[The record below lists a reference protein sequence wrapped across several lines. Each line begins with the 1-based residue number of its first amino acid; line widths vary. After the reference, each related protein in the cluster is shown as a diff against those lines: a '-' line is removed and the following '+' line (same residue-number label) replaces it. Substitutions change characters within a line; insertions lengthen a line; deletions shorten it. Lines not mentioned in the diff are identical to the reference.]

1 MSCASETPSAPLRH
15 ETELAMPG
23 AALWWPHTHGDPAL
37 HTLEILGGE
46 TTIASRRIGFRAL
59 GWAEDIARDGL
70 DLQVNGVPVW
80 VRGAVWTPADLVSM
94 APGEARLRALLERVR
109 DAGMNMVRVVGTGAY
124 ETPAFFDLCDEL
136 GILVWQDLM
145 FGNLDY
151 PVSDPEF
158 RAGVLGEAAD
168 VLDAVAGR
176 ASLAVVCGNNEVEQ
190 QPAMMGLDPELG
202 RDTLWDEELAAL
214 VDGSGAG
221 CAYVRSTPCGGA
233 LPFHANAG
241 VTHYFGVS
249 GYFEPPAAAR
259 RAEVRFASEC
269 LAFANVPDEVA
280 VPVHH
285 PDWKA
290 GVPRDA
296 GTGWDLGAGWDFD
309 DVRDY
314 YLRFLYG
321 VDPVALRRSDL
332 MRYLELSRHA
342 SGEVMAEVMGD
353 WRRDASPC
361 RGALVLWL
369 KDMIAG
375 AGLGVL
381 DHRGAPKV
389 AYHYL
394 RRALAPVAVWMTD
407 EEVNG
412 VDVHVANDR
421 PGELEAR
428 LRVALYRDGAARVAE
443 AETELRLAGHETRRL
458 SVEGLVGTFTDAAWA
473 YRFGP
478 PAHHAIVATLHR
490 AGTDGPPGAD
500 DVASQA
506 FFFPAGRPT
515 ERRAAAEL
523 GLRAS
528 VSEDTLRLQADRL
541 VYGVRISAPGFSP
554 VDDAFSVEP
563 GAGRTVAL
571 RREDPEARRGVGRDH
586 RAQPRGPGPR
596 DVSEPLYLDVDG
608 TPAFCMLH
616 RPEGAARDTAVVF
629 CAPFG
634 WEEVCSYRVL
644 REWGARLAAA
654 GFPVL
659 RLTLPGCGDSGGDP
673 RDPGRLEAWTSA
685 VAAAARAVRLQSGAS
700 AVVAVGLGLGGMLA
714 CRAAEAGAPIDGLVL
729 WASPARGRELTRQ
742 FKAFARLEASQV
754 FEGMP
759 DPPPPAEGELEVGG
773 FVLSAATQSELG
785 EVDLSGL
792 TLPHGLP
799 RGALLLERD
808 GIGVDERLREAL
820 ERQDVRVEVRPGDGY
835 GEMTSHPQQSQLPEA
850 VVTEVMAWLERG
862 ARG

>member
-1 MSCASETPSAPLRH
+1 MDLDEGWQVACTSPGRCAGPADLDGAGLDWTPAPVPGTAAGAVGADGRDFDAQDWWFRARFAAGEATETELRLDGIATVSEVYLNGALVLESDSMFASHHVDVRDRLEPENELTIVCRALVPLLAKRRRPSARWRTRVVNAGNLRWYRTMMFGRSPGFAPGPAPVGPWRPVSLAAPDPLASLRIRTRVVGSDGIVTVTAAGTDVADGYELRIADAHAPLRH
-15 ETELAMPG
+15 EAELVVPG

-37 HTLEILGGE
+37 HTLEILGGG
-46 TTIASRRIGFRAL
+46 TAIASRRIGFRAL
-59 GWAEDIARDGL
+59 GWAEDITRDGL

-80 VRGAVWTPADLVSM
+80 VRGAVWTPPDLVSM

-109 DAGMNMVRVVGTGAY
+109 EAGMNMVRVVGTGAY

-158 RAGVLGEAAD
+158 RAGVLREGAD

-190 QPAMMGLDPELG
+190 QPAMMGLDPDLG
-202 RDTLWDEELAAL
+202 RDALWDEELAAL
-214 VDGSGAG
+214 VDASGAG

-259 RAEVRFASEC
+259 RADVRFASEC
-269 LAFANVPDEVA
+269 LAFANVPDEVE

-443 AETELRLAGHETRRL
+443 AETEILLAGHEARRL

-490 AGTDGPPGAD
+490 AVADGPPRAD
-500 DVASQA
+500 DVLSQA
-506 FFFPAGRPT
+506 FFFPAGRPI
-515 ERRAAAEL
+515 ERRAGAEL
-523 GLRAS
+523 GLHAS
-528 VSEDTLRLQADRL
+528 VSEDTLRLEADRL
-541 VYGVRISAPGFSP
+541 VYGVRISAPGFTP

-571 RREDPEARRGVGRDH
+571 RREDPEARAH
-586 RAQPRGPGPR
+586 A
-596 DVSEPLYLDVDG
+596 
-608 TPAFCMLH
+608 
-616 RPEGAARDTAVVF
+616 
-629 CAPFG
+629 
-634 WEEVCSYRVL
+634 
-644 REWGARLAAA
+644 
-654 GFPVL
+654 
-659 RLTLPGCGDSGGDP
+659 
-673 RDPGRLEAWTSA
+673 
-685 VAAAARAVRLQSGAS
+685 
-700 AVVAVGLGLGGMLA
+700 
-714 CRAAEAGAPIDGLVL
+714 
-729 WASPARGRELTRQ
+729 
-742 FKAFARLEASQV
+742 
-754 FEGMP
+754 
-759 DPPPPAEGELEVGG
+759 
-773 FVLSAATQSELG
+773 
-785 EVDLSGL
+785 
-792 TLPHGLP
+792 
-799 RGALLLERD
+799 
-808 GIGVDERLREAL
+808 
-820 ERQDVRVEVRPGDGY
+820 
-835 GEMTSHPQQSQLPEA
+835 A
-850 VVTEVMAWLERG
+850 VVTALNLEDPVR
-862 ARG
+862 AT